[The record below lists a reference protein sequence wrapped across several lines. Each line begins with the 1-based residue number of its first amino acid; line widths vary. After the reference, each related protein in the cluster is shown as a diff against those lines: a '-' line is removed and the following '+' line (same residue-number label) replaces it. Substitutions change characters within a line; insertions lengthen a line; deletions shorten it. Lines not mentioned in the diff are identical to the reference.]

1 MATPTRAKR
10 RFGALLRE
18 LRAGTDLKA
27 EQVTLELKGK
37 GPMVSRY
44 ESGEA
49 KPAWGT
55 VLTMLALYGASDEQ
69 RALASR
75 LWDEV
80 NEEPQS
86 VRLPTGA
93 HSGFRKLVNAERE
106 AVRER
111 IISPYVLPG
120 LLQIEPYV
128 RALLA
133 AGHRLEK
140 YKTRPA
146 SLVDARLRRQERL
159 DDELDSLG
167 LVALID
173 ESVIRRIVGGPDVL
187 RQQLAHLLVV
197 AERPNVTLRVVPFE
211 AGAYGSMSG
220 SCVIIDYPEPEPT
233 SGVYLEYPAGG
244 SWVDNPEDVQRFTSM
259 FDDVTELA
267 YTPADTTN
275 LIHDRM
281 KDLSKRGT

>member
-1 MATPTRAKR
+1 VATPTRAKR

-18 LRAGTDLKA
+18 LRAGTNLKA

-106 AVRER
+106 ATRER
-111 IISPYVLPG
+111 VVASSVMPS
-120 LLQIEPYV
+120 LLQTKPYIE
-128 RALLA
+128 ALLA
-133 AGHRLEK
+133 AGHRLQK
-140 YKTRPA
+140 HKTRPE
-146 SLVDARLRRQERL
+146 SLIDVRLRRQERL
-159 DDELDSLG
+159 DDDMDPLA

-173 ESVIRRIVGGPDVL
+173 EAAIRRIVGGPDVL

-211 AGAYGSMSG
+211 AGAYGTMNG

-275 LIHDRM
+275 LIHEQIRA
-281 KDLSKRGT
+281 LQEP